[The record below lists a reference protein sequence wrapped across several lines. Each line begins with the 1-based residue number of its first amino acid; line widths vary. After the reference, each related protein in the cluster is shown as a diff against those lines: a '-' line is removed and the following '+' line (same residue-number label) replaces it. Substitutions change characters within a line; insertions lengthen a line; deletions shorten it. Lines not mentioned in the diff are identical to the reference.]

1 MSGLTTALADIW
13 RLAWPY
19 FNVREAGTVRVGR
32 FTLTMQERFIAIA
45 FIAVIIALN
54 LAQVQISVLLSYF
67 NRDWFDAIQNKN
79 GTAFWSLLF
88 FTWVPWVVVLIIS
101 YLTEY
106 VLTAALTIRWR
117 TWMTKDLT
125 ERWLDRDTHYRLQF
139 VGTDGVDNP
148 DQRIQEDN
156 NKFISYTLSLSVG
169 ILNQVSTLVSFAVI
183 LWGLS
188 ANLTLPGTA
197 TTIPGLLVWA
207 ALIYAS
213 VGTVLTHLIGKK
225 LIPLNFQQEHYEANF
240 RFSLARLREYAE
252 SVALLKGEQAEKE
265 HLGERFRSIQKNFYA
280 IVNVRKYLMAFTQFY
295 GSSASVVPYIVVAP
309 FYFLDKV
316 TLGVMTQTAQSFARV
331 EGAMAFFIGAYTT
344 IAEYKA
350 VVDRLTGF
358 RSAIGRARG
367 LGSKPPHIVQGT
379 SADGNLSVDDLSV
392 SLPDG
397 RALIAPHGLTFAKGA
412 ATLVTGPSG
421 SGKSTLFRAI
431 AGIWPFGEGRVLVP
445 RGARIMLLPQRPYLP
460 IGELREA
467 VTYPAIA
474 GSFGDADIAAAL
486 QAVRLGHLAG
496 RLGESASWSQTLS
509 LGEQQ
514 RLAVARALLA
524 KPDWL
529 FLDEA
534 TAALDEPTEAV
545 IYEVVKTHLPDAT
558 VVSIGHRSTLVAFHD
573 RRVEFVAQEG
583 GGFQPRPVAVK
594 VAEPA

>member
-1 MSGLTTALADIW
+1 MRGLTTALADIW

-19 FNVREAGTVRVGR
+19 FNVREPGTVRVGR
-32 FTLTMQERFIAIA
+32 FKVTMQERFIAILFFA
-45 FIAVIIALN
+45 AIIALN
-54 LAQVQISVLLSYF
+54 FAQVQISVLLSYF

-79 GTAFWSLLF
+79 GAAFWSLLF

-101 YLTEY
+101 FLTEY

-125 ERWLDRDTHYRLQF
+125 ARWLDRDTHYRLQF
-139 VGTDGVDNP
+139 VGTEGVDNP

-169 ILNQVSTLVSFAVI
+169 ILNQVTTLVSFALI

-188 ANLTLPGTA
+188 ANLTLPGTS
-197 TTIPGLLVWA
+197 THIPGLLVWA

-213 VGTVLTHLIGKK
+213 VGTILTHLIGRK

-265 HLGERFRSIQKNFYA
+265 HLGERFRFIQKNFYA

-350 VVDRLTGF
+350 VIDRLTGF
-358 RSAIGRARG
+358 RRAIGRARE
-367 LGSKPPHIVQGT
+367 LGTQPPHIVQG
-379 SADGNLSVDDLSV
+379 SGAGQDLSVEGLSV

-397 RALIAPHGLTFAKGA
+397 RALIAPHDLTFAKGET
-412 ATLVTGPSG
+412 TLVTGPSG

-431 AGIWPFGEGRVLVP
+431 AGIWPFGKGSVSVP
-445 RGARIMLLPQRPYLP
+445 SGARIMLLPQRPYLP

-467 VTYPAIA
+467 VTYPAVA
-474 GSFGDADIAAAL
+474 GSFDDAQIRAAL
-486 QAVRLGHLAG
+486 EAVHLPHLTARLD
-496 RLGESASWSQTLS
+496 ESASWSQTLS

-534 TAALDEPTEAV
+534 TAALDEKTEAA
-545 IYEVVKTHLPDAT
+545 IYDVVKTQLPDAT
-558 VVSIGHRSTLVAFHD
+558 VVSIGHRSTLLAFHD
-573 RRVEFVAQEG
+573 RRVDFVAQEG
-583 GGFQPRPVAVK
+583 GGFLPQPATMPMAK
-594 VAEPA
+594 PA